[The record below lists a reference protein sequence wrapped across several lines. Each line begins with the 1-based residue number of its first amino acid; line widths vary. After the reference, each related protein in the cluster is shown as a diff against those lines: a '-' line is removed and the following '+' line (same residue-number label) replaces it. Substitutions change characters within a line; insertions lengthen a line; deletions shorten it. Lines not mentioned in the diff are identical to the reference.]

1 MVVFDKIFIRC
12 SEAFRID
19 FEIQTALVY
28 LLFDE
33 DVVESNTRCLF
44 LWLFV
49 VYVIICYDV
58 LRHKPKSANFLIL
71 FPQLHEET
79 GDRSADG
86 QVKLDAISDEMG
98 VQYLVSLRID
108 DFALVAVESIP

>member
-1 MVVFDKIFIRC
+1 M
-12 SEAFRID
+12 
-19 FEIQTALVY
+19 
-28 LLFDE
+28 
-33 DVVESNTRCLF
+33 VESNTRCLF

-98 VQYLVSLRID
+98 VQYLVSLGID
-108 DFALVAVESIP
+108 DFALEAVESIP